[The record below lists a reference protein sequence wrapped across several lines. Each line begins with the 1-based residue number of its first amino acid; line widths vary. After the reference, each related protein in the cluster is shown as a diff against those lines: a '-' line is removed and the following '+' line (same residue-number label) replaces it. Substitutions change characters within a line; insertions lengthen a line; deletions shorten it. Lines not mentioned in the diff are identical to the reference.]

1 MRFVWLLLVTI
12 AAMPLFAQD
21 AGLTSGE
28 APDYSREALRSILLE
43 AAEEGERA
51 QPGDPFRDG
60 WPIYSFNLRG
70 SKTTVRF
77 NPFMVNWATA
87 GSNVQIN
94 PIVDPFV
101 MTGTAGSA
109 LSPRNRNRYMEWWV
123 NRKLG
128 FDIDPPD

>member
-1 MRFVWLLLVTI
+1 MRFAWLLLAAI
-12 AAMPLFAQD
+12 AAMPLAAQD
-21 AGLTSGE
+21 AGLTSG
-28 APDYSREALRSILLE
+28 ASPDYSREALRSILLE

-60 WPIYSFNLRG
+60 WPLFSFNLRG

-77 NPFMVNWATA
+77 NPFMMNWATA

-109 LSPRNRNRYMEWWV
+109 LSPRSRNRYMEWWV